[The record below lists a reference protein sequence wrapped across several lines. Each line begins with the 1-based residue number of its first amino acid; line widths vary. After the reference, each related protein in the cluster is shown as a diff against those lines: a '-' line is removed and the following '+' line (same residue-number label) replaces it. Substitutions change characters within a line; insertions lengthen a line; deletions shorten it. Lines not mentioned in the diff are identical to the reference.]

1 MMTGL
6 ENQQK
11 RKVSQ
16 LFTFEVE
23 KQRRENI
30 CLHLRIH
37 ILKKLES
44 VFREVSTT
52 AKCTKPVVIYP
63 PENKW
68 ISGKLGKRESEPK
81 VKKGWKC
88 AMCVWSRAYRSLWLG
103 LFLGQHPEIFRPPD
117 TLPSIIPH
125 SIELRNC
132 IVYLI
137 QSCIDC
143 KSMKTSHHSVIA
155 RQEACLETVAKSK
168 NCICSIQLVSS
179 SKRLWEMRC
188 STLHHQ
194 HQEIRVQEAPTEA
207 NN

>member
-1 MMTGL
+1 MHVMMTGL

-63 PENKW
+63 SENKW
-68 ISGKLGKRESEPK
+68 ISGKLGKRGVSQKSKRGEN
-81 VKKGWKC
+81 VQ
-88 AMCVWSRAYRSLWLG
+88 CVCGPEHTDHFG
-103 LFLGQHPEIFRPPD
+103 LDCFLASILKISGLLILYPQLFH
-117 TLPSIIPH
+117 TPSIH
-125 SIELRNC
+125 
-132 IVYLI
+132 
-137 QSCIDC
+137 
-143 KSMKTSHHSVIA
+143 
-155 RQEACLETVAKSK
+155 
-168 NCICSIQLVSS
+168 
-179 SKRLWEMRC
+179 
-188 STLHHQ
+188 
-194 HQEIRVQEAPTEA
+194 
-207 NN
+207 